1 MEVGAIKKR
10 ISRLKVTSFPLREIH
25 TPSVGLNEEVSRL
38 CLFNKL
44 GSVCIIIVKQGI
56 EAWLA

>member
-10 ISRLKVTSFPLREIH
+10 ISRGEVTSLPLREIY
-25 TPSVGLNEEVSRL
+25 TASVGLNEEVSRL
-38 CLFNKL
+38 CLFKKL
-44 GSVCIIIVKQGI
+44 GCVCMIIVKQGI